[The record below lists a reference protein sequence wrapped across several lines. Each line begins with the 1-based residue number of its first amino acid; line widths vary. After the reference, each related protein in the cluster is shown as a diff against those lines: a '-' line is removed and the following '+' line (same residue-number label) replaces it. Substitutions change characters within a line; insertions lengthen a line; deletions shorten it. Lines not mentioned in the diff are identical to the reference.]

1 MLIGGLQKFTALDYP
16 EKIAATIFTVGC
28 NFRCPYCH
36 NIELVESLNF
46 DKRNLISDDY
56 VLDFLEGRKGDLDG
70 ICISGGEPTLQPDL
84 IDFIRKVKKKDFL
97 VKLDTNGSNP
107 KIVQKIL
114 DENLLDYIAIDV
126 KTAFDKYELVKASSA
141 IALNVL
147 ESINIITE
155 RGVALELRTTIV
167 PGIVDASD
175 FDEIIKAFND
185 KNEKILK
192 NLFRYT
198 LQNFRPQRTLEESFA
213 SVNPYPEQVFASAS
227 DKFKKYCSRVDILM

>member
-36 NIELVESLNF
+36 NIELVESSKF
-46 DKRNLISDDY
+46 DKTNLIPEAY
-56 VLDFLEGRKGDLDG
+56 VLEFLKGRKGDLDG
-70 ICISGGEPTLQPDL
+70 VCISGGEPTLQMDL
-84 IDFIRKVKKKDFL
+84 IDFIRKVKKMNFL

-107 KIVQKIL
+107 KIVQKVL
-114 DENLLDYIAIDV
+114 DENLLDYVAIDV
-126 KTAFDKYELVKASSA
+126 KTAFNKYELVKASSA

-147 ESINIITE
+147 ESIDIITE
-155 RGVALELRTTIV
+155 KGVALELRTTIV

-175 FDEIIKAFND
+175 FDEIIKAFNE

-213 SVNPYPEQVFASAS
+213 SVSPYGEQVFASVS
-227 DKFKKYCSRVDILM
+227 DKLKKYCSRVDILM